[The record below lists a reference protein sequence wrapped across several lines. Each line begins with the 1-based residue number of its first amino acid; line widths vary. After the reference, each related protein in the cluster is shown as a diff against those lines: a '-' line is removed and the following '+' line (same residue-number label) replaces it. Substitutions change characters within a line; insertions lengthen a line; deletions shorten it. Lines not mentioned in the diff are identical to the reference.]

1 MKIIALMS
9 QKGGAGKSTLAAH
22 LAVAAQ
28 AKGLQVKV
36 FDCDPQGSLMSWSAI
51 RKGDL
56 VQAVQPRNLREAL
69 SKVSADLVIVDT
81 AGQIDGLDTL
91 EPMLCADLVLV
102 PVRPSAFDIA
112 ATHRTLAL
120 LKANNKK
127 GLVVLSSAPL
137 RAPEIAMARQALA
150 GSTPIAETVIH
161 DRRPFS
167 RAIQTGRSVGEMDAT
182 SPAAIEV
189 NLLLG
194 EIL

>member
-1 MKIIALMS
+1 
-9 QKGGAGKSTLAAH
+9 
-22 LAVAAQ
+22 
-28 AKGLQVKV
+28 
-36 FDCDPQGSLMSWSAI
+36 MSWSAI
-51 RKGDL
+51 RKGEL

-69 SKVSADLVIVDT
+69 SKVTADLVIVDT

-150 GSTPIAETVIH
+150 GATPIATTVIH